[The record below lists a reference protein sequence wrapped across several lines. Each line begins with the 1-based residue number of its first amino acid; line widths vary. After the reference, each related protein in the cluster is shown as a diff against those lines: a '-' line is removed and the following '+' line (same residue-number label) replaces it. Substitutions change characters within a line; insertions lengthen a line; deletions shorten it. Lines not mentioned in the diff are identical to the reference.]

1 MFFYIEKEQISYAD
15 PENIVYF
22 QIKDFEE
29 LLDQTFVDH
38 EHIKQDIL
46 NAFQSYKKEME
57 LSKKES
63 RKKSYNSF
71 TSSQD
76 FPLITTLLERFKLID
91 VAEVI
96 ENLNKILIKLDK
108 KNIGISIFSFK
119 KLKFSN
125 FSS

>member
-46 NAFQSYKKEME
+46 NAFQSYKKEIE

-119 KLKFSN
+119 KLNFCN

>member
-1 MFFYIEKEQISYAD
+1 M
-15 PENIVYF
+15 YF

-29 LLDQTFVDH
+29 LLEQTFVDH
-38 EHIKQDIL
+38 EHIKQDVS

-63 RKKSYNSF
+63 RKKTYNSF

-96 ENLNKILIKLDK
+96 ENLSKILIKLDK
-108 KNIGISIFSFK
+108 RNLGISKFSF
-119 KLKFSN
+119 
-125 FSS
+125 